1 MRSRALA
8 AGVLLVGLSVCAC
21 DRALVAIPFGV
32 WAGPEARLDV
42 DTSGAHFRFGC
53 AAAEVAPPLSLDD
66 DGRYDLAG
74 SYTFQAGPEPYP
86 TFPARFV
93 GRVRGQALTVE
104 VRLQGDP
111 PHVVGPFD
119 LRLGAE
125 PPQLGLCR

>member
-1 MRSRALA
+1 MTSRSLA
-8 AGVLLVGLSVCAC
+8 VAVLLVGLLVCAC
-21 DRALVAIPFGV
+21 DRDLVAIPFGV

-42 DTSGAHFRFGC
+42 DASGARFRFGC
-53 AAAEVAPPLSLDD
+53 AAAEIAPPLSLDG

-86 TFPARFV
+86 TFPAQFV
-93 GRVRGQALTVE
+93 GRVRGRALTVE

-111 PHVVGPFD
+111 RVIGPFD